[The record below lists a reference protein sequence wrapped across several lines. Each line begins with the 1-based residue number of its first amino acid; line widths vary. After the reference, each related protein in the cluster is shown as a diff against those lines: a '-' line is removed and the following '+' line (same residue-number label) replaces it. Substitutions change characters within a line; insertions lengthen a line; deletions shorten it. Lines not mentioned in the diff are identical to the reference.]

1 MHWIWLNHSTYTY
14 FFYPI
19 KSQNFAVLRF
29 QKFEMVGNSET
40 WTVVLPFYKLQLAA
54 AEPTHHP
61 GVSLL
66 SGQMTTAQMDWYQVL
81 LINGNEMHRY
91 IFSSFTTQQYR
102 YTEAYCKQCQ
112 SQKQNTRFKQGLMF
126 CIQPQV
132 LIEDRWKHQIVL
144 QSSTF

>member
-14 FFYPI
+14 FHPI
-19 KSQNFAVLRF
+19 KSQHFAVLRF
-29 QKFEMVGNSET
+29 QKFEMVGHSET
-40 WTVVLPFYKLQLAA
+40 WIVVLSFYQLQLAA

-66 SGQMTTAQMDWYQVL
+66 SGQMTTAQIDGHHVL

-91 IFSSFTTQQYR
+91 IFSSSTTLQYR
-102 YTEAYCKQCQ
+102 YTEAYWKRCQ
-112 SQKQNTRFKQGLMF
+112 SQKQNTRFKHGLLL
-126 CIQPQV
+126 CSQPQV
-132 LIEDRWKHQIVL
+132 FIEDRWKHQIVL